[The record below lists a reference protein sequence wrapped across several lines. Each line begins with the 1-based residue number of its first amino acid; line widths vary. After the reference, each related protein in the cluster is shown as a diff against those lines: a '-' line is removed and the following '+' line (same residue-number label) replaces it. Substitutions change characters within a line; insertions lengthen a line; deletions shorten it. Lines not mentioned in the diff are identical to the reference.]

1 MEPGVF
7 FYWFFIYWGTWSEN
21 NHLHIDEP
29 IGCDEVKNH
38 FRLQR
43 KRGRPR
49 KDNSRTTDRDPDYKP
64 DATVINATDSK
75 SSAHG
80 DKAKV
85 CCFLS
90 PLIIQTTMSL
100 VRLIT
105 GWSFSRHLCMM
116 TLSHVTHSWQWVR
129 STWYDSCCNAA
140 RAVPLQEPKDAL
152 NDAPILQ
159 WLMVTSHTLSVVI
172 ARSAFSS
179 YPPPSP
185 CPSTSPLTG
194 FSDRFR
200 TSVGRVALP
209 NSSHLKLYCQICR
222 IRTRHFPNLRIVHS
236 TACRWHIVSVPK
248 HCPSITKT
256 KTWTFWLPNLL
267 RTKSPLLSDL
277 LNPLLTSQPNL
288 TL

>member
-179 YPPPSP
+179 YPPPPPVHPRRLSLVFLIVLEQAWAGSP
-185 CPSTSPLTG
+185 SQIQAIWSCTVRSVGFGLDTS
-194 FSDRFR
+194 R
-200 TSVGRVALP
+200 TSGSSTRPRVADT
-209 NSSHLKLYCQICR
+209 SCQSQ
-222 IRTRHFPNLRIVHS
+222 S
-236 TACRWHIVSVPK
+236 TAPR
-248 HCPSITKT
+248 
-256 KTWTFWLPNLL
+256 
-267 RTKSPLLSDL
+267 
-277 LNPLLTSQPNL
+277 
-288 TL
+288 